1 MKKMATKLIRLLSEK
16 KRMENHFGSQAQPQ
30 GQPQQQSNNNN
41 AFSHR
46 DLETEELI
54 EDQVR
59 HIDVAEIRMDESI
72 FEACLL
78 KEFVCASS
86 CF

>member
-16 KRMENHFGSQAQPQ
+16 KRMENHFGSQ

-59 HIDVAEIRMDESI
+59 YIYRRLSR
-72 FEACLL
+72 CKQLGG
-78 KEFVCASS
+78 
-86 CF
+86 

>member
-16 KRMENHFGSQAQPQ
+16 KRMENHFGSQGQPQ
-30 GQPQQQSNNNN
+30 QQSHGQPQQQSNNNN

-59 HIDVAEIRMDESI
+59 YM
-72 FEACLL
+72 LTL
-78 KEFVCASS
+78 
-86 CF
+86 